1 MVKTYCCNPF
11 ELHTK
16 RVTTRLRVVSEEFVE
31 SGLVQS
37 GEAVCSNCATSLRT
51 QKTVED
57 LKKNHPERFEIGG
70 TPSQTSESTQATDT
84 HSQETI
90 DSDLDEEIASE
101 RLKSVLPLLGV
112 SPVKKHG
119 LLKRKLENEMSRKLD
134 MSQKVMRESFEKT
147 YNVSVHSTSEER
159 LER

>member
-57 LKKNHPERFEIGG
+57 FKKNHPERFEIGG

-101 RLKSVLPLLGV
+101 RLKCLKKWLKSVLQCDARV
-112 SPVKKHG
+112 FFH
-119 LLKRKLENEMSRKLD
+119 RTD
-134 MSQKVMRESFEKT
+134 T
-147 YNVSVHSTSEER
+147 EEWKAIGQLAR
-159 LER
+159 C